1 MLSKK
6 IGDQVGLKDFVR
18 DLINYKQCQTEEIF
32 DLVPSVNKK
41 FKFNIPLFISS
52 KEEMNENMN
61 INNLKFEK
69 DTQLNF
75 SLSKTQIDQIK
86 SYNNIFGN
94 SVVGISRTLSKVY
107 FKQLLR
113 TVDGNSAKK
122 ISQKD
127 ADRRWG
133 GEVVGI

>member
-1 MLSKK
+1 MSN
-6 IGDQVGLKDFVR
+6 R
-18 DLINYKQCQTEEIF
+18 RNF

-69 DTQLNF
+69 DTQLDF